1 MGPPAATACA
11 AAPIPSRYPARL
23 LATACWRR
31 PQTAI
36 SVTATPMTSSS
47 TVVSMSSRRKMA
59 NRSYGRVR
67 KKSNQT
73 AADRAA
79 TNPASR
85 YPFAATATTSRIST
99 SAASVFGK
107 LARQGT
113 RIAARASGARTAASM
128 AARSRPGLCHLRIP
142 P

>member
-1 MGPPAATACA
+1 
-11 AAPIPSRYPARL
+11 
-23 LATACWRR
+23 
-31 PQTAI
+31 
-36 SVTATPMTSSS
+36 
-47 TVVSMSSRRKMA
+47 MSSRWKME

-85 YPFAATATTSRIST
+85 YPFAATATTSKIIT
-99 SAASVFGK
+99 SAASVLGK

-113 RIAARASGARTAASM
+113 RIAARPRGAAIAASM
-128 AARSRPGLCHLRIP
+128 ARRSRSGLCHPRIP